1 MRPVIAPGGALQSSK
16 AASGMASSGSTGTLS
31 GVWGDTAA
39 TPGVTTSP
47 DVPRALTLTPVP
59 SSSAA
64 RPVVSRSSAVLHIAY
79 GTAPSRVQ
87 SGYGGPLG
95 FLACLEVMLSTQ
107 PPPRSAIP
115 GLMIRQSLHGAC
127 ACVWTISP

>member
-79 GTAPSRVQ
+79 GTEPSRVQ

-107 PPPRSAIP
+107 PRPRSATPRI
-115 GLMIRQSLHGAC
+115 I
-127 ACVWTISP
+127 ISQTRTAARTFTLNL

>member
-1 MRPVIAPGGALQSSK
+1 MAPGGAVQSRR

-31 GVWGDTAA
+31 GVYGATAA

-64 RPVVSRSSAVLHIAY
+64 RPVVSRSTAVLHIAY
-79 GTAPSRVQ
+79 GTDPSRAQ

-107 PPPRSAIP
+107 PRPRCTMP
-115 GLMIRQSLHGAC
+115 GIR
-127 ACVWTISP
+127 

>member
-79 GTAPSRVQ
+79 GTEPSRVQ
-87 SGYGGPLG
+87 PGYGGPLG
-95 FLACLEVMLSTQ
+95 FLAWLEVVLSTQ
-107 PPPRSAIP
+107 PRPRSAIP
-115 GLMIRQSLHGAC
+115 GIMIWQSRNGAC
-127 ACVWTISP
+127 TFIWNIRP

>member
-79 GTAPSRVQ
+79 GTEPSRDQ
-87 SGYGGPLG
+87 SRYRWPFG
-95 FLACLEVMLSTQ
+95 FLACLQALFSSQ
-107 PPPRSAIP
+107 P
-115 GLMIRQSLHGAC
+115 
-127 ACVWTISP
+127 

>member
-1 MRPVIAPGGALQSSK
+1 MHPVITPGGVLHRRS
-16 AASGMASSGSTGTLS
+16 AASGMASSGSTGTVS
-31 GVWGDTAA
+31 GLCDAPAA

-79 GTAPSRVQ
+79 GTDPSRAQ

-95 FLACLEVMLSTQ
+95 LLACLEVMLSTQ
-107 PPPRSAIP
+107 PRPRCTMP
-115 GLMIRQSLHGAC
+115 GIRTWQRRNGAC
-127 ACVWTISP
+127 TLIWNINP

>member
-1 MRPVIAPGGALQSSK
+1 MRPVIAPGGALQRNM
-16 AASGMASSGSTGTLS
+16 AAPGMAPSGSTGTLS

-39 TPGVTTSP
+39 TPGVPTSP

-79 GTAPSRVQ
+79 GTEPSRVQ

-107 PPPRSAIP
+107 PRPRSAIP
-115 GLMIRQSLHGAC
+115 GIMSWQSRTGAC
-127 ACVWTISP
+127 TCIWYISP

>member
-47 DVPRALTLTPVP
+47 DVPRALTLTQVP
-59 SSSAA
+59 SSSAD
-64 RPVVSRSSAVLHIAY
+64 RPAVSRSRAVLIIAY
-79 GTAPSRVQ
+79 GKKTSRVQ
-87 SGYGGPLG
+87 SSYGEPYGY
-95 FLACLEVMLSTQ
+95 LACLSAMLNTQ
-107 PPPRSAIP
+107 PPP
-115 GLMIRQSLHGAC
+115 
-127 ACVWTISP
+127 